1 MKKIISIA
9 LSGILSMS
17 MFAAKPKQK
26 EINILNFGHSF
37 SADAITYVP
46 EIAETMGVSNLNI
59 GLFYRANCPLQSH
72 YECLTGGKAPKYGY
86 SVSGFGD
93 TQWHK
98 VKTDPL
104 EQVSSIKWDYIV
116 LQTSLEDEG
125 RYETIEPWITKMIDE
140 IIRIQKE
147 KFGSE
152 PVICWHLFW
161 PISKHLEKSKSEKHA
176 YRMSFYDHSSDKM
189 WEAYKT
195 TAKKIMETTKV
206 SVVIPT
212 GAVVTD
218 LRQSELCTPELK
230 YFTRDGYHMSYV
242 HGRYI
247 AALAYYQTLLAPI
260 TGKSVKGNKFVP
272 SNENG
277 SMSKSE
283 AKAYTKAVMDCLKT
297 FYL

>member
-1 MKKIISIA
+1 MKKIISIV
-9 LSGILSMS
+9 LSAILSVS
-17 MFAAKPKQK
+17 IFAAKPKQK

-46 EIAETMGVSNLNI
+46 EIAKTMGVNNLNI

-86 SVSGFGD
+86 MVSGFGD

-98 VKTDPL
+98 LKTTPM
-104 EQVSSIKWDYIV
+104 EQISTVKWDYIV

-140 IIRIQKE
+140 IIRVQKE

-161 PISKHLEKSKSEKHA
+161 PISRQLEKSKSAKHS

-189 WEAYKT
+189 WEAYKS
-195 TAKKIMETTKV
+195 TAKKIKETTGV
-206 SVVIPT
+206 SIVIPT
-212 GAVVTD
+212 GTVITD
-218 LRQSELCTPELK
+218 LRESELCTPELK
-230 YFTRDGYHMSYV
+230 YFTRDGYHMSYL

-247 AALAYYQTLLAPI
+247 SALAYYQYLLAPI
-260 TGKSVKGNKFVP
+260 TGKSIKRNKFVP

-277 SMSKSE
+277 SMTKSE
-283 AKAYTKAVMDCLKT
+283 AKMFTKAVIKSVESFNL
-297 FYL
+297 